1 MGRDIIQNIDIH
13 DTSNGHIEVDDR
25 MRQIHDYS
33 RGIERVVTMLKSVT
47 MTTHQK
53 STTLEGHT
61 KKVTC
66 TLFGQ
71 WNGRYKYKVSP
82 ITEFS
87 YPGHRINGY
96 CEAFI
101 SKNIAYFVS

>member
-1 MGRDIIQNIDIH
+1 MGRDIIQKIDIH
-13 DTSNGHIEVDDR
+13 DTTNGHIEIDNR
-25 MRQIHDYS
+25 MMPFTIIR
-33 RGIERVVTMLKSVT
+33 RWGEGVVTMLKSVT
-47 MTTHQK
+47 ITTDQK

-71 WNGRYKYKVSP
+71 WNSRDKYKVSP

-87 YPGHRINGY
+87 YPGHRINPY
-96 CEAFI
+96 SEAFTI
-101 SKNIAYFVS
+101 SIY